1 MSEPAVSSTEST
13 IRLFTRA
20 TTRSARYA
28 AIGAVPEDASRI
40 WFALHGYGQLAD
52 RFLRPFEGLLPS
64 DTCVIA
70 PEGLSRFY
78 LEAPRADGSHMQ
90 RVGASWL
97 TREQREVEIADA
109 MSWLDQVH
117 DEVTTAATRA
127 DGVAPWTGV
136 LGFSQGVATAMRWI
150 ASGHVAPS
158 HVVVW
163 AGGLA
168 HDVDAAA
175 LRAKLANAD
184 LTLVCGDD
192 DQFATAA
199 ARERTLA
206 AARVLH
212 PSPRE
217 ILFSGRHQLDPDV
230 LRSVLSQPR
239 AQDAPTPTTDQ

>member
-1 MSEPAVSSTEST
+1 MSEPAASSAESP
-13 IRLFTRA
+13 IRLFTRE

-28 AIGAVPEDASRI
+28 AIGADPQGASRI

-52 RFLRPFEGLLPS
+52 RFLRPFDGIVPA

-78 LEAPRADGSHMQ
+78 LEAPRADGGHMQ

-97 TREQREVEIADA
+97 TREQRELEIVDA
-109 MSWLDQVH
+109 MTWLDQVH
-117 DEVTTAATRA
+117 DEVVSAASRA
-127 DGVAPWTGV
+127 TGAVPWTGV

-168 HDVDAAA
+168 HDADVTA
-175 LRAKLANAD
+175 LRAKLAHAD
-184 LTLVCGDD
+184 LTLVCGDE
-192 DQFATAA
+192 DQFATVEARERMLAA
-199 ARERTLA
+199 ARE
-206 AARVLH
+206 LH

-217 ILFSGRHQLDPDV
+217 ILFAGRHQLDVDV
-230 LRSVLSQPR
+230 LRSILSR
-239 AQDAPTPTTDQ
+239 AKTPPANPPSANV